1 MASSENERPQD
12 DSADRRRAA
21 SNRRIE
27 PPRKAPQT
35 ERGLTH
41 SPYFNGPL
49 YQRMSEDLHLGDI
62 DSKRMMVHI
71 HRGKGAKDRY
81 AKRREA
87 EGFFLQSPASSLRS
101 LPALRQ
107 RTSDDWDDKRRRPHH
122 LPRAA
127 RSRDQISGQRI
138 MNTHRHPA

>member
-1 MASSENERPQD
+1 MTQQTVGVWRATGRLS
-12 DSADRRRAA
+12 RRD
-21 SNRRIE
+21 
-27 PPRKAPQT
+27 KAPQT

-41 SPYFNGPL
+41 SPHFNGPL

-87 EGFFLQSPASSLRS
+87 RGLRLKAFSSSLQPRPS
-101 LPALRQ
+101 GLCQHCGGELRMIGMTNAEGRIICRVLPDHATRYQ
-107 RTSDDWDDKRRRPHH
+107 E
-122 LPRAA
+122 
-127 RSRDQISGQRI
+127 SG
-138 MNTHRHPA
+138 